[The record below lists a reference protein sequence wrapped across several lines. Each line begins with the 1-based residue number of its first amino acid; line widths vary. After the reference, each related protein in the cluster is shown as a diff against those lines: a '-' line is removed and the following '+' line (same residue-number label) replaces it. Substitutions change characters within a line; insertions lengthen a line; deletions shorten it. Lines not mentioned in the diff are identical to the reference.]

1 MKLRLK
7 AIRTERGLTQD
18 EMAEKLGIKSRT
30 YGSWERGEVML
41 NLEQAYNC
49 AQVLECTIDDLV
61 RELPKVEYGVV
72 SVEKED

>member
-1 MKLRLK
+1 MKLQLK
-7 AIRTERGLTQD
+7 AIRVERGLTQD

-49 AQVLECTIDDLV
+49 ACVLKCTIDDLV
-61 RELPKVEYGVV
+61 RERPVVEYGVV
-72 SVEKED
+72 DMEKED